1 MEEVRVSK
9 LLAWV
14 GATLLGAFGWWAGAR
29 AGMFTAFV
37 LSMVGTGAGLYL
49 GRRLAAHLLE

>member
-1 MEEVRVSK
+1 MSK

-14 GATLLGAFGWWAGAR
+14 GMTVGGAVGWWAGDR
-29 AGMFTAFV
+29 IGHFSAFI

-49 GRRLAAHLLE
+49 GRWMADALVD